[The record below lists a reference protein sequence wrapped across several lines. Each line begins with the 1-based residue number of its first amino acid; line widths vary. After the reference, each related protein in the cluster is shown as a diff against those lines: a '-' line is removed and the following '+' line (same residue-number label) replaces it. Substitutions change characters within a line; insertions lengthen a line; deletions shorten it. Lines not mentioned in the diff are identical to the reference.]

1 MSFADRLRSVMGHQR
16 GLAAS
21 GRPYRLVVEI
31 SNACNLRCVMCP
43 RNTMTRKV
51 EYMDF
56 AFFESLIGENQDI
69 LEYVSLN
76 GYGEP
81 LLHPQLADMI
91 DCCRKHGVGV
101 GISTNCTL
109 LDDNRARMLLE
120 HPPDELTLA
129 VDGLD
134 AQHYERIRQGAH
146 FETVMENVRGFLLRK
161 GNAAPFSILQ
171 CIYMPE
177 TAQAAPRFRKFFRD
191 LPYDAIRIR
200 QLTHSGRDKGTLFA
214 NDAGSCYWLWNEG
227 MVLSSGVLVPCCQDV
242 NGSLALGDLRAT
254 PLRALWSTGRISTLR
269 QGHAAGKR
277 GAVPVCR
284 DCNMY
289 QPGPLTRLTAQFVPT
304 KMLQRALPRVES
316 ALSALRYG
324 HKGTTP

>member
-1 MSFADRLRSVMGHQR
+1 MSLADRLRSVMGHQR
-16 GLAAS
+16 GRTGS

-51 EYMDF
+51 EYMDA
-56 AFFESLIGENQDI
+56 AFFEGLIRDNRDI
-69 LEYVSLN
+69 LEYVGLN

-81 LLHPQLADMI
+81 LLHPDLGAMLDA
-91 DCCRKHGVGV
+91 CRRHGVGV
-101 GISTNCTL
+101 GISTNATL
-109 LDDNRARMLLE
+109 LDEKRADMLLA

-129 VDGLD
+129 VDGVD
-134 AQHYERIRQGAH
+134 AARYESVRRGAR
-146 FETVMENVRGFLLRK
+146 FETVAANVRRFLEKK
-161 GNAAPFSILQ
+161 GTGPPFTILQ

-177 TAQAAPRFRKFFRD
+177 TAGDVPRFRAFFRG

-200 QLTHSGRDKGTLFA
+200 QLTYSGRDKGAVFA

-227 MVLSSGVLVPCCQDV
+227 MVLASGQLVPCCQDV
-242 NGSLALGDLRAT
+242 NGVLALGDLHTT
-254 PLRALWSTGRISTLR
+254 PLRELWATGRVTALR
-269 QGHAAGKR
+269 RAHAAGDR
-277 GAVPVCR
+277 DTIPACR

-289 QPGPLTRLTAQFVPT
+289 QPGALTRLGTQFVPT
-304 KMLQRALPRVES
+304 RTLQRLLPRVES

-324 HKGTTP
+324 GKGTTS